1 MAKGKTRKPIRTLS
15 RKDLIGIAKLA
26 KLSISTL
33 VKWYDGSLPVKSST
47 ELRIFEAAD
56 RFYDQ
61 EEARL
66 KELVL
71 KLTEIED
78 RIATRKSHIEGRI
91 KKGVHKN

>member
-1 MAKGKTRKPIRTLS
+1 MAQGKIKKPKHTLS

-26 KLSISTL
+26 KLSNSTL
-33 VKWYDGSLPVKSST
+33 VKWNNGTLPVKSST

-71 KLTEIED
+71 KLTEIEN
-78 RIATRKSHIEGRI
+78 RIVARKSIIEGSI
-91 KKGVHKN
+91 KKGVSK

>member
-1 MAKGKTRKPIRTLS
+1 MAKGKIKKPKNVLG

-33 VKWYDGSLPVKSST
+33 VKWYDGTLPVKSST

-71 KLTEIED
+71 KLTEIEN
-78 RIATRKSHIEGRI
+78 RIATRKSHIGGRI
-91 KKGVHKN
+91 KKGVYKN

>member
-1 MAKGKTRKPIRTLS
+1 MAKSKIKKPIRTLS

-33 VKWYDGSLPVKSST
+33 VKWYDGTLPVKSST

-66 KELVL
+66 KALVL

-78 RIATRKSHIEGRI
+78 RIVARKSHIEGRI
-91 KKGVHKN
+91 KKGVRSN